1 MKTEWTDTPP
11 GLLRAAQDR
20 LGYTNEQVAKR
31 LGRSGRAWARW
42 RADDRVPT
50 AMLPALA
57 HALDLPEL
65 LGLFDAQV
73 STNGSGVPRDE
84 QVREHAYELQRE
96 IEQALPALQRALEKA
111 RRLAG

>member
-1 MKTEWTDTPP
+1 MKTEWTDTPE
-11 GLLRAAQDR
+11 GLLRNAQDR
-20 LGYTNEQVAKR
+20 LGYTNEQIARR

-50 AMLPALA
+50 SMLPALA
-57 HALDLPEL
+57 HALELPEL

-73 STNGSGVPRDE
+73 SQNGHVAAPDE
-84 QVREHAYELQRE
+84 DLRQRAGELQRE
-96 IEQALPALQRALEKA
+96 IEQALPLLQRALEQA